1 MIGVAAA
8 LLATLT
14 ALSLP
19 ASAQGKPAARERDAI
34 LLVASPELVDPNFRE
49 TVVLVTRYRG
59 IAGPI
64 GVILNRPSR
73 VPLERA
79 MPDEPALSGIDEK
92 VWFGGPVA
100 RQALF
105 YVFRAS
111 KPPEDAIEVAEGVY
125 LDWGAERLKALL
137 ARDKPTEGLRVYAGH
152 AAWAPG
158 QLEAEVARGSWKSAR
173 PEERIIFSARP
184 ETVWSELERRS
195 RATPARLDL
204 GPANPGGHP

>member
-1 MIGVAAA
+1 MIRAAVA
-8 LLATLT
+8 LLA
-14 ALSLP
+14 ALAVAWLA
-19 ASAQGKPAARERDAI
+19 ASAQGKPGASERDAI
-34 LLVASPELVDPNFRE
+34 LLVAAPELVDPNFRE

-73 VPLERA
+73 VPLARA

-92 VWFGGPVA
+92 VWLGGPVA

-111 KPPEDAIEVAEGVY
+111 KPAGDAIEVAEGVY
-125 LDWGAERLKALL
+125 LDWDGERLKALL
-137 ARDKPTEGLRVYAGH
+137 ARDKPTEGLRIYAGH

-158 QLEAEVARGSWKSAR
+158 QLESEVARGSWKSAR
-173 PEERIIFSARP
+173 PEERIIFSTRP
-184 ETVWSELERRS
+184 ETVWGELERRS

-204 GPANPGGHP
+204 APGD